1 MKSKGRRELINEIK
15 ELRRELGLKE
25 GARLIEKQAAR
36 QEIEK
41 ANDRCDEFRRRLQV
55 IGYNPE
61 IEYIKEPDRGTLVST
76 IKVDAMRFD
85 LTAAGFDVDA
95 IAQNVCGQLAKS
107 LYENGLVRIVFETKQ
122 PYSTMPYKVGR
133 ARVDVIPWDK
143 ICRNRGRIIMEDP
156 DEPGT
161 AVNVQSGKDYVR
173 DEERGGGNGNIDA

>member
-15 ELRRELGLKE
+15 ELRRELGLEE

-61 IEYIKEPDRGTLVST
+61 IEYIKGADRGTLVST
-76 IKVDAMRFD
+76 VTVDAMRFD
-85 LTAAGFDVDA
+85 LSATGMDGDA
-95 IAQNVCGQLAKS
+95 IARQVCGQLANA
-107 LYENGLVRIVFETKQ
+107 LYENGLVRIVFENMQ

-143 ICRNRGRIIMEDP
+143 ICRNRGQIIMEDP
-156 DEPGT
+156 DVPFTERRIT
-161 AVNVQSGKDYVR
+161 MTV
-173 DEERGGGNGNIDA
+173 ERGGE

>member
-1 MKSKGRRELINEIK
+1 MKSKGRRELINKIK
-15 ELRRELGLKE
+15 DLRRELGLNE

-41 ANDRCDEFRRRLQV
+41 ANARCDEFRRRLQV

-85 LTAAGFDVDA
+85 LTAAGMDADA
-95 IAQNVCGQLAKS
+95 IAQNVCGQLAKA
-107 LYENGLVRIVFETKQ
+107 LYENGLVRIAFETLQ
-122 PYSTMPYKVGR
+122 PYSTLPVKVGR

-156 DEPGT
+156 DVPFAERRIT
-161 AVNVQSGKDYVR
+161 MTV
-173 DEERGGGNGNIDA
+173 ERGAEE